1 MHVTL
6 DDGRT
11 MTVEVPAV
19 AAMVARLVRAQD
31 ALARFGQCGHY
42 QVRLHV
48 EGKGGERVRAQVLTT
63 LDDTVQ

>member
-11 MTVEVPAV
+11 VAVTGAV

-31 ALARFGQCGHY
+31 TLARFGQCGHY

-48 EGKGGERVRAQVLTT
+48 VGANVKAQVLTT
-63 LDDTVQ
+63 LDDTIQ

>member
-11 MTVEVPAV
+11 VPLEGAV
-19 AAMVARLVRAQD
+19 AAMVARLVRSRE

-48 EGKGGERVRAQVLTT
+48 EGKQGTERIRAQVLTT
-63 LDDTVQ
+63 LDDTIQ